1 MAIQRILNVPN
12 RRLGEQRLSHFI
24 KDSESNSRSIW
35 DSIEAFLRGETRF
48 PINDK
53 QAEDNLATFVR
64 TIKLARTS
72 LAAGQIA
79 SVADLIDFVR
89 EKVKYDGHLRK
100 KFGAEADDRIANLEE
115 LKTFANEIAKVTNE
129 NELPDIGLGGTREES
144 PLERFMGNITL
155 MTDVQDG
162 EDSKFDSVLF
172 PTAGHTLR
180 IRSPS
185 QLFMLQKVCFLIR
198 LNNE

>member
-24 KDSESNSRSIW
+24 KHSESNSRSIW
-35 DSIEAFLRGETRF
+35 DSIEAFIRGEIRF

-53 QAEDNLATFVR
+53 QAEDNLAAFVR

-79 SVADLIDFVR
+79 SVAELIDFVR

-129 NELPDIGLGGTREES
+129 NELPDIGFGGTTEES
-144 PLERFMGNITL
+144 PLERFIGNITL

-162 EDSKFDSVLF
+162 EDSKFDNVLF
-172 PTAGHTLR
+172 PTAGRTLR

-185 QLFMLQKVCFLIR
+185 RLFMLQKVYFLIR
-198 LNNE
+198 LNND

>member
-35 DSIEAFLRGETRF
+35 DSIEAFLRGEIRF

-53 QAEDNLATFVR
+53 QAEDNLAALIR

-79 SVADLIDFVR
+79 SVAELIDFVR
-89 EKVKYDGHLRK
+89 EKVKYDAHLRK

-115 LKTFANEIAKVTNE
+115 LKTFANEIAKVTNQ
-129 NELPDIGLGGTREES
+129 NELPDIGLGGTRDES
-144 PLERFMGNITL
+144 PLEKFMGNITL

-162 EDSKFDSVLF
+162 EDSKFDNVLF
-172 PTAGHTLR
+172 PTAGRMLR

-185 QLFMLQKVCFLIR
+185 QLFMLQKVYFLVC
-198 LNNE
+198 LNND